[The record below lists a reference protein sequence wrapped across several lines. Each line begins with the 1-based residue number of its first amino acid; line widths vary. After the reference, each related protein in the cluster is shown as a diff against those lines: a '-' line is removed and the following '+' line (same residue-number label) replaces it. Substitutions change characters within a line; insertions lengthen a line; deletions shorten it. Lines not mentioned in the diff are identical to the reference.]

1 MRLWVLVR
9 GVAGVSDVT
18 FFAGRS
24 RCGGGRGGDAGR
36 AGGGGDEM
44 EVNADD

>member
-1 MRLWVLVR
+1 MLVR
-9 GVAGVSDVT
+9 GVAGVFT

-24 RCGGGRGGDAGR
+24 RCGDGRGGDARR